1 MRDILIA
8 SLLTL
13 LPISELRGGIPFLAA
28 KGYSLV
34 LAYPLC
40 VGLNFL
46 VAPLTY
52 VFLTTVHK
60 LFSHM
65 KWYMKLFDAVVM
77 KARHKVEGQVE
88 KYGYWGIL
96 LFVAIPLPIT
106 GAYTGTLGAWILG
119 LSKRKTMLAV
129 AGGVVISGLIV
140 SAVVALGIEALD
152 IFIKHIGA

>member
-1 MRDILIA
+1 MRDYLIA
-8 SLLTL
+8 ALLTL

-28 KGYSLV
+28 NGHSL
-34 LAYPLC
+34 LIAYPLC

-46 VAPLTY
+46 VAPITY
-52 VFLTTVHK
+52 VFLNTIHR

-65 KWYMKLFDAVVM
+65 NWYIKLFDAVVM
-77 KARHKVEGQVE
+77 RARHKVENQVE
-88 KYGYWGIL
+88 RFGYWGIL
-96 LFVAIPLPIT
+96 LFVAVPLPIT

-129 AGGVVISGLIV
+129 AGGVIISGIIV
-140 SAVVALGIEALD
+140 SAVVALGIEALG